1 MEKKTRHYYDFS
13 LLIITIV
20 LVSFGLVM
28 IFSSSSYM
36 AQTKF
41 NDDLHFLSR
50 QGRAV
55 IVGVILMLI
64 ISKLDY
70 KLLIAKFK
78 FLPVRLCS
86 LAYIGALALQILVL
100 FIGQDYNGAKRWILI
115 PVFGT
120 FQPSELSKI
129 AVIIFTAF
137 LCYQAPRVLDRP
149 VGFIR
154 NCIYVGPIIVLIAKE
169 NLSSAIIVAAIF
181 FVICFVTG
189 RKHWYYYVIAVLAV
203 AGLAAALYFGQ
214 GYRTERVD
222 IWLNLETHPK
232 GYQILQGL
240 YAIASGGLFGTGLG
254 NSMQKLGNIP
264 ESYNDMIF
272 TIICEELGILGAI
285 AVIALF
291 LMLIWRILIIS
302 VNAPDLYGSLICVG
316 VLVQIAVQVALNI
329 AVVTNTIPSTGISL
343 PFISYGGT
351 SVVLLLC
358 EIGLV
363 LSVSGHINYEN

>member
-1 MEKKTRHYYDFS
+1 
-13 LLIITIV
+13 
-20 LVSFGLVM
+20 M
-28 IFSSSSYM
+28 IFSSSSYT

-41 NDDLHFLSR
+41 NDDLHFLIR

-55 IVGVILMLI
+55 AVGVILMLI

-70 KLLIAKFK
+70 KLLIKKIKFIP
-78 FLPVRLCS
+78 LRLCS
-86 LAYIGALALQILVL
+86 IAYIGAFALQVLVL
-100 FIGQDYNGAKRWILI
+100 FIGEDYNGAKRWIQI

-137 LCYQAPRVLDRP
+137 LCFQAPRTLDRFS
-149 VGFIR
+149 GFIR
-154 NCIYVGPIIVLIAKE
+154 NCIYVGPIILLIAKE

-181 FVICFVTG
+181 FVICYVTG
-189 RKHWYYYVIAVLAV
+189 RKHWYYYVTAVLV
-203 AGLAAALYFGQ
+203 IAGLAAALYFGQ
-214 GYRTERVD
+214 GYRNERVD

-285 AVIALF
+285 AIIALF
-291 LMLIWRILIIS
+291 LMLIWRILIIA

-316 VLVQIAVQVALNI
+316 VMVQIAVQVALNI